1 MILRPGSFVSRLLAV
16 TLLLLAGWAMWQLAI
31 GPVIASY
38 RTTAEQIAANQ
49 ALLERY
55 RALAALRP
63 LLVEQLGQRREET
76 QDDTAFL
83 AGTTDAL
90 AAAALQDR
98 ARTIIDAAGGE
109 LRSTQILPAKPADE
123 TLGIQR
129 AGLRLQFTAAI
140 DGLQQILY
148 DLETAEPF
156 VFVDEIVIREQRTR
170 RRRRDEPPEAPT
182 LDVTLELHGF
192 VRPRDA
198 AEERAAGA

>member
-63 LLVEQLGQRREET
+63 RLVEQLGQRREET